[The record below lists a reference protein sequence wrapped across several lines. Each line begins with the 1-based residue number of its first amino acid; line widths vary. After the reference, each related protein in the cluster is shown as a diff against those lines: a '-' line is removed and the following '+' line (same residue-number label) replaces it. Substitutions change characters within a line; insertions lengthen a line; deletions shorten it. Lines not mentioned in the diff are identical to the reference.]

1 MRARAAALVPRRCS
15 TVRGLSGAAPAR
27 PRSGFGVVGVAS
39 AAVGFGLAGGAAVF
53 WQSPES
59 FGNMVARARAELSR
73 MTSPPSAPA
82 QAPPPAA
89 APVELSAEDVAR
101 EDGLRSEIRYL
112 VAELQE
118 RTKWDALRL
127 HQLLQQVENETSA
140 KYISFM
146 EEELEAAEQALTLE
160 LKARSDESARAR
172 DALMREKARQAQKAL
187 DVAVDAQEKEL
198 RARLGAELEKECAR
212 CEEEQKQAAAEQVE
226 QFKASQAEAT
236 RAREQL
242 AGRLESDVNLVQAHI
257 TAQLSA
263 ERIRDRV
270 NRISAAGMAL
280 VSQIET
286 ADAVRPQLVAM
297 EHACAGDAV
306 IMAQNGY
313 AITFDT
319 GTDPLPFLIAHFQAH
334 FSKQR
339 QVA

>member
-1 MRARAAALVPRRCS
+1 M
-15 TVRGLSGAAPAR
+15 
-27 PRSGFGVVGVAS
+27 
-39 AAVGFGLAGGAAVF
+39 
-53 WQSPES
+53 
-59 FGNMVARARAELSR
+59 
-73 MTSPPSAPA
+73 
-82 QAPPPAA
+82 
-89 APVELSAEDVAR
+89 ELSAEDVAR

-160 LKARSDESARAR
+160 LSARSDESARAR

-187 DVAVDAQEKEL
+187 DEAVDAQEKEL

-242 AGRLESDVNLVQAHI
+242 TGRLERREPGAGAHHRTALRRENTRQGEPHLGGRHGPRLSD
-257 TAQLSA
+257 
-263 ERIRDRV
+263 RDR
-270 NRISAAGMAL
+270 
-280 VSQIET
+280 
-286 ADAVRPQLVAM
+286 
-297 EHACAGDAV
+297 
-306 IMAQNGY
+306 
-313 AITFDT
+313 
-319 GTDPLPFLIAHFQAH
+319 
-334 FSKQR
+334 
-339 QVA
+339 